1 MSQLSSPRKLLGLC
15 GSLRARSYNLG
26 ALQAAAELLDAQLG
40 SLQIASLRG
49 IPIYEADEQKEGFP
63 AEVLALGEAIR
74 AADAVLIASPEYNFG
89 IPGGLKNALDWLS
102 RLPDAPLRGKPVA
115 ILGAATGP
123 VGTARMQYELRK
135 VLLFLDA
142 EVLGK
147 PEIFISHAA
156 SKFDA
161 SGRLVDAQTR
171 AFMGTQLQALLAL
184 IARIQAGACQ
194 SPDVLLQRRVCPDI
208 PSALKT

>member
-1 MSQLSSPRKLLGLC
+1 MSQLSTPRKLLGLC
-15 GSLRARSYNLG
+15 GSLRTRSYNLG
-26 ALQAAAELLDAQLG
+26 ALQAAADLLDARLG
-40 SLQIASLRG
+40 TLQIASLRG
-49 IPIYEADEQKEGFP
+49 IPIYNADEQEEGFP
-63 AEVLALGEAIR
+63 AEVQALGAAIR

-156 SKFDA
+156 SKFDE
-161 SGRLVDAQTR
+161 SGRLVDAPTR
-171 AFMGTQLQALLAL
+171 AFMSAQLQALLAF
-184 IARIQAGACQ
+184 IARIQAGSRLVA
-194 SPDVLLQRRVCPDI
+194 
-208 PSALKT
+208 